1 VPKFY
6 IIILGGVIMNTQQIE
21 QSESNVLPFNI
32 DNLTS
37 LDVAEISRAVAAKEA
52 EEHNGIVDF
61 VEQTTNE
68 NAFLKL
74 QVSNLSNRLDGV
86 IDENEILVGQR
97 KKDEKEAKD
106 IAKATKVVFNNAEL
120 HIQMLKQANLER
132 DQMALKLSDAVS
144 TIAEYKVM
152 GSAKQ
157 ILKQCQDYQETIAEY
172 KVMGTAKKIREQ
184 RKDYRETIAKHLA
197 GETQH
202 KIVVKAYR
210 KEVFGLKEEVKAK
223 TKEVRAVQI
232 TSEYEHAGDHLWL
245 FPNLMQIA
253 NRGMSKEEVC
263 FLYLNDDGRGC
274 LMSIDDDGEIV
285 LGKAPIRPKA
295 ETKEHAGMLLRKFK
309 KNGWSVQV
317 DDLQVIGG

>member
-1 VPKFY
+1 
-6 IIILGGVIMNTQQIE
+6 MNTQQIE

-52 EEHNGIVDF
+52 EQHNGIVDF

-97 KKDEKEAKD
+97 EKDEEKAKG
-106 IAKATKVVFNNAEL
+106 IAKATKVVSNNAEL

-132 DQMALKLSDAVS
+132 DQMALKLSDALS
-144 TIAEYKVM
+144 TIADYKVM

-157 ILKQCQDYQETIAEY
+157 IRKQC
-172 KVMGTAKKIREQ
+172 
-184 RKDYRETIAKHLA
+184 KDYRETIAKHLA

-202 KIVVKAYR
+202 KLAVKAYR
-210 KEVFGLKEEVKAK
+210 KEVFGLKEEVKTK
-223 TKEVRAVQI
+223 TREVRAVQI

-309 KNGWSVQV
+309 KNGWSLERG
-317 DDLQVIGG
+317 DLQVIGN